1 MEIHQPIKY
10 LVKVIPVVR
19 PGQKTLF
26 RIRHPENALFLSG
39 IAVTGTFQGVFGDA
53 GGRTDTTGSL
63 SLAIPEQGDV
73 FYTEDIK
80 WDNYKGKDIAER
92 NINQVFIPDVFAYG
106 GGRYEYFETCIPVT
120 EAILEGYYEDNST
133 PRYGRIGI
141 GFGGLER
148 EQEVLYLEGFGAVE
162 DGVFS
167 PPPIVV
173 GRPDETRFGLYK
185 ITLYLRYQM
194 KEVTP

>member
-1 MEIHQPIKY
+1 MEVHQPLKY
-10 LVKVIPVVR
+10 LVKIIPVVR

-26 RIRHPENALFLSG
+26 RIRHPENALYLSG
-39 IAVTGTFQGVFGDA
+39 IAVTGTFQGIFGDG

-63 SLAIPEQGDV
+63 SLAIPEEGDV

-80 WDNYKGKDIAER
+80 WDNYKGKDITER
-92 NINQVFIPDVFAYG
+92 NINQAFVPDVFAYG
-106 GGRYEYFETCIPVT
+106 GGRYEYFETHIPIT
-120 EAILEGYYEDNST
+120 DAIMEGYYEDNSI

-148 EQEVLYLEGFGAVE
+148 EQEILFLEGYGAV
-162 DGVFS
+162 DGGVFV
-167 PPPIVV
+167 PPPIGD
-173 GRPDETRFGLYK
+173 GRIDVRLFYK

-194 KEVTP
+194 KEEKKP